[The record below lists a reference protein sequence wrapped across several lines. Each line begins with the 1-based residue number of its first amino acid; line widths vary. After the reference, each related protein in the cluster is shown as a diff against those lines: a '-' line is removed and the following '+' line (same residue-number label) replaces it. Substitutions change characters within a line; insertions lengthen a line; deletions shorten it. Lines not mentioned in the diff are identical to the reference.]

1 LLFRV
6 EGSPEFIHPAYMVYA
21 RETDNTVTEQVP
33 GLLRELV

>member
-21 RETDNTVTEQVP
+21 RATDNTVTVQAP
-33 GLLRELV
+33 GQLRELV